1 MATEVTA
8 APNCEDEFEPAL
20 LPVESALAGIN
31 EAISP
36 ITDAEFVPLRA
47 ALGRILAS
55 DLCSPHNVPNHT
67 NSAMD
72 GYAVRAE
79 DLESKQPLSVIG
91 TAWAGKP
98 YVGALAEGQC
108 VRVMTGAI
116 MPESS
121 DTVVMQEQVELNDH
135 KIRLAAGQKAGQHV
149 RKAGEDLVRG
159 QVALAGGRRLAPA
172 DLGLI
177 ASLGIGEVNVL
188 RRPRVAFFSN
198 GDELRSIGQTLSPGE
213 VYDSNRY
220 TLHGMLSRA
229 GMALTDLGVVPDDRE
244 EICAAFQ
251 SATGIADVLI
261 TSAGAS
267 VGDAD
272 FIQEVLDELGEVHF
286 WKIAMKPGRP
296 LAFGRV
302 GDALFFGLPG
312 NPVSVMVTFYQFVLP
327 ALRRLA
333 GERRIVPLRLNASTT
348 TALRKRPG
356 RTEFQRGIL
365 SQNSNGQLE
374 VGITGGQGSG
384 ILSSMSEANCFIVL
398 PAECDGVAAGQ
409 TVVVEPFA
417 GLV

>member
-1 MATEVTA
+1 
-8 APNCEDEFEPAL
+8 
-20 LPVESALAGIN
+20 
-31 EAISP
+31 
-36 ITDAEFVPLRA
+36 
-47 ALGRILAS
+47 
-55 DLCSPHNVPNHT
+55 
-67 NSAMD
+67 MD

-79 DLESKQPLSVIG
+79 DLESKQPLTVIG

-333 GERRIVPLRLNASTT
+333 GERRIVPLRLHASTT